1 MNVLLRLNDG
11 LVDLNA
17 FDAVRTAERSGVLLL
32 IGENTNTLTDHVIAF
47 FAPQHPTEDKPGKLL
62 DMIAE
67 AISGGVPMIDARE
80 LTVRPTDEMQAEI
93 ARRPDDEPAAAVEE
107 ERPPMPRVVF
117 RLKRGDSTPKE
128 LLLLKGR
135 RVSNI
140 ELSGDHVGLICE
152 AE

>member
-1 MNVLLRLNDG
+1 MNVLVRLNDG

-17 FDAVRTAERSGVLLL
+17 FDAVRAAERNGVPLL

-47 FAPQHPTEDKPGKLL
+47 FPPQHPTEDNPGKLL

-67 AISGGVPMIDARE
+67 AISGGVTMIDARA
-80 LTVRPTDEMQAEI
+80 LTIRATDEMQAEV
-93 ARRPDDEPAAAVEE
+93 AGKPDDEQVVPVEE
-107 ERPPMPRVVF
+107 KPKLPRVVF
-117 RLKRGDSTPKE
+117 RLKRGDSLPKE
-128 LLLLKGR
+128 LAMLRGR
-135 RVSNI
+135 RVSNV

>member
-1 MNVLLRLNDG
+1 MNVLVRLNDG

-17 FDAVRTAERSGVLLL
+17 FDGIRTAERAGIPLL
-32 IGENTNTLTDHVIAF
+32 IGENTNTLTEHVIAF
-47 FAPQHPTEDKPGKLL
+47 FAPQHPTEDNPGKLL

-67 AISGGVPMIDARE
+67 AISGGVTMIDARG
-80 LTVRPTDEMQAEI
+80 LTVRPTEEMQAEI
-93 ARRPDDEPAAAVEE
+93 ARKPEDEEVVPVEE
-107 ERPPMPRVVF
+107 EREPMPRVVF

-128 LLLLKGR
+128 LLLLRGR

-140 ELSGDHVGLICE
+140 EMSGDLVGIICE